1 MDTSPFPG
9 SVKVVGPCKAGKTT
23 LVSGLRAL
31 GIAARA
37 AAQEHSGVPDTW
49 QRFAPA
55 TYLVYLDVSVEAMK
69 ARSGR
74 SDWTEEILAEQR
86 QRLGHA
92 RQHAHLT
99 IDTATLSADQVLN
112 QVLTFLRAHSE
123 ARDEGNQPDLAAL
136 RETLF
141 I

>member
-1 MDTSPFPG
+1 MDTPSIPG

-23 LVSGLRAL
+23 LVRGLRAL

-55 TYLVYLDVSVEAMK
+55 TYLVYLDVNVDAMK

-92 RQHAHLT
+92 RQHADLT
-99 IDTATLSADQVLN
+99 IDTTALSADMVLDE
-112 QVLTFLRAHSE
+112 VLAFLRAQGAAVE
-123 ARDEGNQPDLAAL
+123 EGPARLQES
-136 RETLF
+136 
-141 I
+141 